1 MQVTAQLFEA
11 CPPVAETEP
20 RAGIARE
27 THAALALSTISDPR
41 ALEALGTE
49 WSALFEACGRPHQ
62 VFQTFEWLSIW
73 ASVYLDRR
81 TRLAIVTGRRDGRLV
96 LVWPLVVRRV
106 VGIRILAGMG
116 APLSQYTDALV
127 APEIDAASLG
137 AALDHAMSLAV
148 DVVALRRVRDDAV
161 LASLMRSRAGAPSH
175 RQASPYVDF
184 ADAPSAAAFEARFSG
199 KLRSSRR
206 RRRRR
211 LEERGTIAFSSH
223 GPTPEAAEIAVAAI
237 AFKRDW
243 ARRAGLPAPAL
254 LDPRFARFFSAA
266 CRAGGRAPALRISAL
281 RCGDD
286 IAGIEISVAC
296 KGELFGHV
304 LAPNPAF
311 AALGVGGIL
320 AESTVVAALE
330 QGFSRID
337 LLAPADSYKNEW
349 TTTTV
354 GVSDYEIS
362 KTLVGALYAKL
373 WLRWGREAAKGLAER
388 LRSMRKRRAPSSA
401 PSAEMR

>member
-11 CPPVAETEP
+11 CPPIAEAEP
-20 RAGIARE
+20 RAGIARDA
-27 THAALALSTISDPR
+27 HAALELSTIQDPR
-41 ALEALGTE
+41 SLEALGPE
-49 WSALFEACGRPHQ
+49 WSVLFEACGRPHQ
-62 VFQTFEWLSIW
+62 VFQTFEWLATW

-106 VGIRILAGMG
+106 AGIRILTGMG
-116 APLSQYTDALV
+116 APLGQYTDALV
-127 APEIDAASLG
+127 APEVDAAGLD
-137 AALDHAMSLAV
+137 AALDHAMSLSI

-161 LASLMRSRAGAPSH
+161 LASLMRRRVGAPSH
-175 RQASPYVDF
+175 RQASPHVDF
-184 ADAPSAAAFEARFSG
+184 AGAPSAAAFEARFPS

-211 LEERGTIAFSSH
+211 LEERGTIAFTSH
-223 GPTPEAAEIAVAAI
+223 GPSPAAAELAVAAI

-254 LDPRFARFFSAA
+254 LDPRFARFFATACAA
-266 CRAGGRAPALRISAL
+266 GDRAPALRVSAL

-330 QGFSRID
+330 QGFSQID
-337 LLAPADSYKNEW
+337 LLAPADAYKCEW

-354 GVSDYEIS
+354 GVADYEIA
-362 KTLVGALYAKL
+362 KTLAGALYARL
-373 WLRWGREAAKGLAER
+373 WLGWGREATKTLAAR
-388 LRSMRKRRAPSSA
+388 IGTMKARVARGAAPD
-401 PSAEMR
+401 